1 MDVEITTNKS
11 GGELM
16 KAHVIA
22 IGLALSLATVGGAA
36 ASTWHWAQASTK
48 EDAMAAATAEAQAKA
63 TRKGTCY
70 KPAVTL
76 DKCRQ
81 TADGFSCRADSAD
94 IRGTCLA
101 WDDWVPMPVRLLPAA
116 PAAPFPGMSY
126 RPYQTI
132 SAPDYPGS
140 PFTLGVYVP
149 PPPFPSQ

>member
-1 MDVEITTNKS
+1 
-11 GGELM
+11 M

-22 IGLALSLATVGGAA
+22 IGLALSLATAGGAA

-126 RPYQTI
+126 RTYQTI
-132 SAPDYPGS
+132 TAPDYPGS